1 MLLQALVQQLL
12 LLGFTSTAL
21 ARFAPATAYTYQVR
35 SFANTRADFEKTIL
49 SAGGAPAS
57 AVARAASSYVF
68 NADVEIA
75 AYNVTEDG
83 LTLCKVSFLT
93 TPELVLGDDGA
104 PRHHGS
110 GALDFHA
117 NWFGF
122 AVRPNG
128 VVDHIIYSPDES
140 PSVLAMKRGLVSHF
154 SAPVNTPTGG
164 PKKRSFSE
172 DEPSQ
177 FGDQVNSHYD
187 VEVGNETITYRKRRA
202 SLARRAN
209 PDDPDDQ
216 SRVDHV
222 GDKTLVKDAQDGH
235 LLSISVDDRATL
247 KGSFGTER
255 KGKLFEFLPVKV
267 RVLINLRRRDS
278 NSASDTDTDT
288 DPEPDALMSA
298 WGLSNTAF
306 ISKTLAVNIDP
317 PPAGLS
323 TGPVFA
329 VPPPHFR
336 PLKVVMPVVRE
347 NLKCFDGSIVNSQ
360 TGHTTGEKAGCFANA
375 RQALSMLNSE
385 DALIASDFLMSA
397 EDMGSSLWLGF
408 DLPSMTAMARFGVE
422 PPWAFKLGLNARYL
436 RRRESKSS
444 NLSCYTTPGSDA
456 EIAPTLVD
464 HAALLL
470 GYLGLQLQ
478 KLGNTDEAAAIT
490 SILLTA
496 LDHPARKLARRSPES
511 RDFGEAPEDEH
522 FQQESI
528 QASHAAAR
536 RATLILAIGH
546 TEDLSTVATLRAA
559 IFDAEAGYHPV
570 VKESALDALGKLSG
584 AEVENT
590 LVAVL
595 ISEEH
600 VDVAPSAMNALR
612 ARDRTVDIEQIA
624 LGAEELQQMYTYD
637 SMRAGP
643 LSERALRARDVTDL
657 KVDLVLAAPSFL
669 FDKKL
674 GADLVG
680 VRLVAHAINQV
691 KLFLSVLMSDFAIT
705 IDNLATAALYID
717 LGSYMEMNI
726 FRAQLTFIGEISY
739 NANVLHDF
747 KLSDVANFKQMF
759 EGWIHQVQEEFTTVK
774 NEISAM
780 WNQTKATF
788 DTLKATI
795 NTLASTDWSS
805 LFGSVPNLD
814 EELAVILDI
823 FQELKDNVVSFAVG
837 IQNDVLNAIDSAR
850 TLMNDAISLIL
861 GGFDSILECPEKS
874 VAAILQA
881 IEDVHQIALLLQN
894 SFHTLESK
902 CSLSSLENLLPAV
915 DEDFG
920 EYVNET
926 LSEYPELNAVTELY
940 NDFETAKTR
949 TEESVNAATTAY
961 SAFRVK
967 LTELVALYNKLKSYY
982 DATFGPKAD
991 SAFPNVPASLFPA
1004 ETLSVKGHAYQGMSV
1019 KAGPGTNIV
1028 APFAGKVSVVDEK
1041 TLQIEVTESSLKTYV
1056 VYVSNVLTA
1065 LTQQGPVKKGAS
1077 IGSALGSTIGLF
1089 IYGGQ
1094 ITKESVDPRKYLS
1107 RSLPI
1112 KNPFIISGNTYGM
1125 RVLGK
1130 DIVPFQAI
1138 IKATKKDDTQKG
1150 GTEELSGDTGLAARA
1165 PSGGDVCADPR
1176 FANLPQVC
1184 FNATIAETPL
1194 AMELYKY
1201 EELMFLAGIP
1211 ITFSLKFDAV
1221 MGISTALSLCLTDL
1235 TVAPTLTPHFAIR
1248 ITGFAGAGVPGLN
1261 VGVTA
1266 TGTVADTRLPI
1277 TPHFPLAAIPAGVC
1291 LAIDVIIVPLS
1302 ISLGLSV
1309 TILIITYS
1317 VTILTVV
1324 TQFTM
1329 DPITLHILQTCPT
1342 GPAKKDQVG
1351 YLVDSTAPVVTSSTA
1366 YQLPNESVSS
1376 PFILA
1381 RFASHDNE
1389 SGMSSVAVGLGWSPA
1404 DMQIVPPR
1412 VIPRDQGDSWTIP
1425 MSANPLFD
1433 ERTLFINVIH
1443 TNMQNLTT
1451 TQKNSS
1457 LTISSTALPAN
1468 TSITICMNATSNSKP
1483 VSIVSTCTS
1492 TILPKRVVF
1501 DRSCVNS
1508 GVTYNALQDGDQRAT
1523 GSLWADWAKCSLA
1536 DTAIVNF
1543 WLVTSADFQ
1552 MIYQGSAQVKDGGV
1566 SVNLGISWPS
1576 DLYKFCFMS
1585 MTTTDLITNNFCLGE
1600 QLVDP
1605 IPPQSTGRFCDA
1617 YSGRGLDPTAVPVR
1631 TSSNFVQYLVRWDT
1645 WASSPSGIANFTVT
1659 LEGTAPKRTVSTA
1672 VVPAEETAYLFQNLS
1687 LTADEF
1693 YYATLSSTN
1702 SAGLSSRVIKSP
1714 GVVVSDISSRTPVI
1728 NVYGGTLIQQL
1739 GQAVVLFRARN
1750 QTSMHVTWGG
1760 FRGDAAQVPN
1770 FMLQLVSWT
1779 ASPTIP
1785 PYNYRATQHDAVV
1798 PIPGLA
1804 GMYNLSVTSV
1814 NLDGT
1819 ELISTFPSPIRVAG
1833 GTSISPP
1840 ATLHCDVDFSKFD
1853 PVRKTLPFSASWSGI
1868 SDPEHSL
1875 VMQRLGF
1882 RRVGETSRT
1891 SSMTSLD
1898 LLATSAT
1905 GILQYVYG
1913 PPTILDH
1920 WTSIECVYEAEDLS
1934 GDFISAVYN
1943 GSTHDAI
1950 AASEPAV
1957 LTLSAWTD
1965 MSLPSSETDFAF
1977 FADISVTTNSTFM
1990 IGLQSFPPIIR
2001 DGVQIANLSY
2011 SIHSADPMAADDGP
2025 STIIVPP
2032 TPVYGSR
2039 QHISQF
2045 QVLVGSTLLPIT
2057 LFSPIAFVE
2066 QGGVQHD
2073 MSTVYVCATAY
2084 TAHPNK
2090 TVSAC
2095 STGIMKDTVSPVAGS
2110 VFIEAVDS
2118 DRTTRYITDTEISI
2132 SWSGFIKPNW
2142 PYTGETGISEY
2153 TWGIGSYSGA
2163 DDYASF
2169 TKVSGN
2175 DQNAKVTAV
2184 LADGAIIYATVLASD
2199 HAGRTVSAI
2208 SSPVIVDTTA
2218 PVSASSAPTVLAKS
2232 NLDGTVFVR
2241 ASFEPFVDGE
2251 SGVSSVLWTV
2261 ETAYGAEDVL
2271 PPQIAIFYN
2280 VAYATLPLPPDATY
2294 LLRIVATNGAG
2305 LSTEITKVFT
2315 TASPVRLVY
2324 LVDGADPKQTKLFD
2338 REPSSYTSRWKLA
2351 GDLMDVVVGVGTAPR
2366 LGNLR
2371 PFERVDSSLSTGE
2384 LTIPLQVNDG
2394 AEIYTTIFAQD
2405 TTGGSYQYFSS
2416 HGMVVDRSAPV
2427 RGWVTV
2433 GNRMVHQMVVPRQA
2447 AISASWTGFSDAE
2460 SDIDRYEYCLDLN
2473 DDVDNPLCSISGW
2486 VNVWKQLRVI
2496 DAPIVGSVLPIG
2508 QHCFVKVRATNM
2520 VGLSVIATSPPFTV
2534 DPAAPQGG
2542 RASIS
2547 FPGVDSGNSMSPIAL
2562 DGSQLYLD
2570 RSCVN
2575 VSWSSFT
2582 GNVIKYRVALL
2593 QEPGNIVVPFRS
2605 VGVMTS
2611 WTFAGLN
2618 LTSRGPGSEYRAAV
2632 QAWTAAGIYSEITT
2646 PFRVVDGRPGPGT
2659 LTVVSAS
2666 GSSVLFYVTGFAD
2679 PNPLKVQYEISVGKN
2694 PYGAEGPP
2702 VIRLDCGST
2711 ICSYTYEWT
2720 LGSAPPGTIFYLSV
2734 RAFNEAGLFSD
2745 PATTPVMLPVPMA
2758 DGLSA
2763 GRGTRF
2769 LWNVT
2774 ASNPFLNAYQTDA
2787 ILTGGN
2793 LTLFLVN
2800 STAVLPVT
2808 CNFNKTI
2815 STTGKLAVVGDNF
2828 KDPVVT
2834 CPAPYNEVSEGG
2846 YLTLVVQINNVLS
2859 NPVVFWR
2866 RAPGVFSVCAYFI
2879 GSTDAN
2885 SRCIA
2890 APAIKTG
2897 NLAPTINPATINAH
2911 PLSSTVRVNTER
2923 LVPLGTSQYVGLTP
2937 VTASWDGTFVA
2948 EAGKVMVSYRL
2959 LLGTSP
2965 ATAMNGSWLSTT
2977 ATTASLTG
2985 DLVAGVPYFA
2995 SVIAFDEVGL
3005 ATIEY
3010 SSALISDISPP
3021 DVGTVHI
3028 GKSYY
3033 NQDIT
3038 WQATSLSLDFFLE
3051 NWSDHISGIRN
3062 FAYRVC
3068 EARQCGQRIVVG
3080 ITVSV
3085 TASVALEPGVAYW
3098 VSVQATNGAG
3108 LTSQWVNSSVV
3119 TVDEQ
3124 PPQIT
3129 SISFSGVNGAFAATP
3144 GTNLTLNWQ
3153 ATRLYAPIQ
3162 EYAVQIGTTRG
3173 GGQLLAPTS
3182 VGGMSS
3188 FSLSGL
3194 ALQHNTVIYATVRAK
3209 SSNGLDSVA
3218 ISDGLHLDFTPPRVI
3233 GMVKVLDATSYVM
3246 ALGLVNVSM
3255 SWKDVFSEPE
3265 SAIVSYQYA
3274 IGTPGLPSLYTN
3286 GFLDAGTS
3294 VSAVYE
3300 CFPADDSHFVVTV
3313 RATNVPGAT
3322 VTATSG
3328 LVMKSATAPTA
3339 FTLSILNEDTV
3350 TVNGTC
3356 FIPSSIARFSLDNL
3370 ADPVSGI
3377 QHVQIQLID
3386 AANGVAIQ
3394 DWFSID
3400 DLAFLSLEAADSEW
3414 LLRPLKINAR
3424 AFNYVG
3430 LISLASS
3437 ETFILT
3443 ERIPL

>member
-1 MLLQALVQQLL
+1 MFALKGGAGLFPNIYLASAAGNASFAVNVTLLPNSTSFVGAQTKLLCDNANTTSSISASENTTAQQGTITQPWDSSRTGVSIPIPPLLGDSWCTASVTLIRDDHSYITLSAPLAIVVSEPKIRSSHPIQLLQTQQEEPLPL
-12 LLGFTSTAL
+12 NAINGTLYHSDPTAL
-21 ARFAPATAYTYQVR
+21 RVDWTGHFQQK
-35 SFANTRADFEKTIL
+35 SLCEKTNAFKSCLDGIVSYQYNVANLAGEYVGKMPALQFPSSCTSDAVSASCLPCLPMLFSGFSQSIVDSRLCLTDTLAAFDAL
-49 SAGGAPAS
+49 SGTLACTGCLIITLEVSVQACNEVNKCTIDRLADTVRYSGGPPVISDMAFFKAPYAGKRWYS
-57 AVARAASSYVF
+57 
-68 NADVEIA
+68 NIA
-75 AYNVTEDG
+75 A
-83 LTLCKVSFLT
+83 
-93 TPELVLGDDGA
+93 
-104 PRHHGS
+104 
-110 GALDFHA
+110 ALFKA
-117 NWFGF
+117 N
-122 AVRPNG
+122 
-128 VVDHIIYSPDES
+128 I
-140 PSVLAMKRGLVSHF
+140 
-154 SAPVNTPTGG
+154 
-164 PKKRSFSE
+164 
-172 DEPSQ
+172 
-177 FGDQVNSHYD
+177 
-187 VEVGNETITYRKRRA
+187 
-202 SLARRAN
+202 
-209 PDDPDDQ
+209 
-216 SRVDHV
+216 
-222 GDKTLVKDAQDGH
+222 
-235 LLSISVDDRATL
+235 
-247 KGSFGTER
+247 
-255 KGKLFEFLPVKV
+255 
-267 RVLINLRRRDS
+267 S
-278 NSASDTDTDT
+278 NSASDWPSPANVDLRISVSGYMEEALPALFDNYALRESAFLPPDTHFETYALDFRGT
-288 DPEPDALMSA
+288 AYQGERYVFSLEARSGASIAGINTADICLDATPPIPGFARFTELVMNDAAQTASVLITGFEDPEAGIKEIWTRMGNDSSTCNKDFGTSSSWVNYTSLAMLGASVSSEQSVSVDLTTALADQWPQVFFSIAVINHAYTFPGDDGVTYSCLNPLTLDVSTPTIVITQINVVGDPTTANVTNETDVEVHWLASDIVAGIAFVTANLSA
-298 WGLSNTAF
+298 PGLP
-306 ISKTLAVNIDP
+306 LV
-317 PPAGLS
+317 S
-323 TGPVFA
+323 TGPFYA
-329 VPPPHFR
+329 
-336 PLKVVMPVVRE
+336 
-347 NLKCFDGSIVNSQ
+347 
-360 TGHTTGEKAGCFANA
+360 
-375 RQALSMLNSE
+375 
-385 DALIASDFLMSA
+385 
-397 EDMGSSLWLGF
+397 
-408 DLPSMTAMARFGVE
+408 
-422 PPWAFKLGLNARYL
+422 
-436 RRRESKSS
+436 
-444 NLSCYTTPGSDA
+444 
-456 EIAPTLVD
+456 
-464 HAALLL
+464 
-470 GYLGLQLQ
+470 
-478 KLGNTDEAAAIT
+478 
-490 SILLTA
+490 
-496 LDHPARKLARRSPES
+496 
-511 RDFGEAPEDEH
+511 
-522 FQQESI
+522 
-528 QASHAAAR
+528 
-536 RATLILAIGH
+536 
-546 TEDLSTVATLRAA
+546 
-559 IFDAEAGYHPV
+559 
-570 VKESALDALGKLSG
+570 
-584 AEVENT
+584 
-590 LVAVL
+590 
-595 ISEEH
+595 
-600 VDVAPSAMNALR
+600 
-612 ARDRTVDIEQIA
+612 
-624 LGAEELQQMYTYD
+624 
-637 SMRAGP
+637 
-643 LSERALRARDVTDL
+643 
-657 KVDLVLAAPSFL
+657 
-669 FDKKL
+669 
-674 GADLVG
+674 
-680 VRLVAHAINQV
+680 
-691 KLFLSVLMSDFAIT
+691 
-705 IDNLATAALYID
+705 
-717 LGSYMEMNI
+717 
-726 FRAQLTFIGEISY
+726 
-739 NANVLHDF
+739 
-747 KLSDVANFKQMF
+747 
-759 EGWIHQVQEEFTTVK
+759 
-774 NEISAM
+774 
-780 WNQTKATF
+780 
-788 DTLKATI
+788 
-795 NTLASTDWSS
+795 
-805 LFGSVPNLD
+805 
-814 EELAVILDI
+814 
-823 FQELKDNVVSFAVG
+823 
-837 IQNDVLNAIDSAR
+837 
-850 TLMNDAISLIL
+850 
-861 GGFDSILECPEKS
+861 
-874 VAAILQA
+874 
-881 IEDVHQIALLLQN
+881 
-894 SFHTLESK
+894 
-902 CSLSSLENLLPAV
+902 
-915 DEDFG
+915 
-920 EYVNET
+920 
-926 LSEYPELNAVTELY
+926 
-940 NDFETAKTR
+940 
-949 TEESVNAATTAY
+949 
-961 SAFRVK
+961 
-967 LTELVALYNKLKSYY
+967 
-982 DATFGPKAD
+982 
-991 SAFPNVPASLFPA
+991 
-1004 ETLSVKGHAYQGMSV
+1004 
-1019 KAGPGTNIV
+1019 
-1028 APFAGKVSVVDEK
+1028 
-1041 TLQIEVTESSLKTYV
+1041 
-1056 VYVSNVLTA
+1056 
-1065 LTQQGPVKKGAS
+1065 
-1077 IGSALGSTIGLF
+1077 
-1089 IYGGQ
+1089 
-1094 ITKESVDPRKYLS
+1094 
-1107 RSLPI
+1107 
-1112 KNPFIISGNTYGM
+1112 
-1125 RVLGK
+1125 
-1130 DIVPFQAI
+1130 
-1138 IKATKKDDTQKG
+1138 
-1150 GTEELSGDTGLAARA
+1150 
-1165 PSGGDVCADPR
+1165 
-1176 FANLPQVC
+1176 
-1184 FNATIAETPL
+1184 
-1194 AMELYKY
+1194 
-1201 EELMFLAGIP
+1201 
-1211 ITFSLKFDAV
+1211 
-1221 MGISTALSLCLTDL
+1221 
-1235 TVAPTLTPHFAIR
+1235 
-1248 ITGFAGAGVPGLN
+1248 
-1261 VGVTA
+1261 
-1266 TGTVADTRLPI
+1266 
-1277 TPHFPLAAIPAGVC
+1277 
-1291 LAIDVIIVPLS
+1291 
-1302 ISLGLSV
+1302 
-1309 TILIITYS
+1309 
-1317 VTILTVV
+1317 
-1324 TQFTM
+1324 
-1329 DPITLHILQTCPT
+1329 
-1342 GPAKKDQVG
+1342 
-1351 YLVDSTAPVVTSSTA
+1351 
-1366 YQLPNESVSS
+1366 
-1376 PFILA
+1376 
-1381 RFASHDNE
+1381 
-1389 SGMSSVAVGLGWSPA
+1389 
-1404 DMQIVPPR
+1404 
-1412 VIPRDQGDSWTIP
+1412 
-1425 MSANPLFD
+1425 
-1433 ERTLFINVIH
+1433 
-1443 TNMQNLTT
+1443 
-1451 TQKNSS
+1451 KNSS

-1468 TSITICMNATSNSKP
+1468 TSITVCMNATSNSKP

-1552 MIYQGSAQVKDGGV
+1552 MIHQGSAQVKDGGV

-1659 LEGTAPKRTVSTA
+1659 LEGTAPQRTVSTA

-1728 NVYGGTLIQQL
+1728 NVYGGTLIQQS

-1868 SDPEHSL
+1868 SDPEHFL

-1950 AASEPAV
+1950 AAFEPAV

-2039 QHISQF
+2039 QHISHF
-2045 QVLVGSTLLPIT
+2045 QVLVGSTLVPIT

-2073 MSTVYVCATAY
+2073 MSTVYVCVTAY

-2110 VFIEAVDS
+2110 VIIEAVNS

-2142 PYTGETGISEY
+2142 PYPGETGISEY
-2153 TWGIGSYSGA
+2153 KWGIGSYSGA

-2208 SSPVIVDTTA
+2208 SSPVIVDTTP
-2218 PVSASSAPTVLAKS
+2218 PVSASSTPTVLAKS

-2241 ASFEPFVDGE
+2241 AYFDPFVDGE

-2271 PPQIAIFYN
+2271 PPQIATFYN

-2294 LLRIVATNGAG
+2294 LLRILATNGAG

-2371 PFERVDSSLSTGE
+2371 PFERVNSSLSTGE

-2447 AISASWTGFSDAE
+2447 AISASWIGFSDAE

-2508 QHCFVKVRATNM
+2508 QQCFVKVRATNM
-2520 VGLSVIATSPPFTV
+2520 VGLSVVATSPPFTV

-2666 GSSVLFYVTGFAD
+2666 DSSVLFYVTGFAD

-2702 VIRLDCGST
+2702 VVRLDCGST

-2763 GRGTRF
+2763 GRGTWF

-2866 RAPGVFSVCAYFI
+2866 REITSTWTSSIPQCGLFLNASSVYRISSAVATISWTNAVTNIGFFKIKVGNSLLPQIWPPTARKATVHVSMTSAPGVFSVCAYFI

-2897 NLAPTINPATINAH
+2897 NLAPTINPATVNAH
-2911 PLSSTVRVNTER
+2911 PLLSTVRVNTER

-2977 ATTASLTG
+2977 ATTASLAG

-3033 NQDIT
+3033 NQDVV
-3038 WQATSLSLDFFLE
+3038 WQATSSSLDFFLE

-3068 EARQCGQRIVVG
+3068 EARQCGPKIVVG

-3119 TVDEQ
+3119 TVDER
-3124 PPQIT
+3124 PAQIT
-3129 SISFSGVNGAFAATP
+3129 SITFSGVNGAFAATP

-3153 ATRLYAPIQ
+3153 ATGLYAPIQ

-3218 ISDGLHLDFTPPRVI
+3218 ISDGLHVDFTPPRVI

-3246 ALGLVNVSM
+3246 AVGLVNVSM

-3400 DLAFLSLEAADSEW
+3400 DLAFLSLEAADSEG